1 MIDQSLRT
9 IILADSNITALIA
22 TNGVYPQRLP
32 QDVSKPCIA
41 YRVMDGFS
49 DLTAS
54 GTTAL
59 RRYTVDLTVFAE
71 TYGAMRELT
80 DAVVNKFNGLSAVQG
95 SDYIES
101 SRVHNV
107 VTDFEETLQLY
118 SATID
123 ITLLARGN

>member
-9 IILADSNITALIA
+9 IILNDLTISNLLA

-32 QDVSKPCIA
+32 QEVDKPCIA
-41 YRVMDGFS
+41 YRVMDGFG

-80 DAVVNKFNGLSAVQG
+80 DAVVNKFNGLSVVQG
-95 SDYIES
+95 TDHIES

-107 VTDFEETLQLY
+107 VNDFEETLQLY

>member
-1 MIDQSLRT
+1 
-9 IILADSNITALIA
+9 
-22 TNGVYPQRLP
+22 
-32 QDVSKPCIA
+32 
-41 YRVMDGFS
+41 MDGFS

-59 RRYTVDLTVFAE
+59 RRYTVDLTVFSE
-71 TYGAMRELT
+71 TYGGMRELT
-80 DAVVNKFNGLSAVQG
+80 DAVINKFNGLSAVQG
-95 SDYIES
+95 DDHIES

-107 VTDFEETLQLY
+107 VNDFEETLQLY

>member
-9 IILADSNITALIA
+9 IILNDSTISNLLA

-32 QDVSKPCIA
+32 QEVDKPCIA
-41 YRVMDGFS
+41 YRVMDGFG

-80 DAVVNKFNGLSAVQG
+80 DAVVNKFNGLSVVQG
-95 SDYIES
+95 TYYIES

-107 VTDFEETLQLY
+107 VNDFEETLQLY

>member
-1 MIDQSLRT
+1 
-9 IILADSNITALIA
+9 
-22 TNGVYPQRLP
+22 
-32 QDVSKPCIA
+32 
-41 YRVMDGFS
+41 MDGFS

-59 RRYTVDLTVFAE
+59 RRYTVDMTVFAE

-80 DAVVNKFNGLSAVQG
+80 DAVINKFNGLSAVQG
-95 SDYIES
+95 SDHIES

>member
-9 IILADSNITALIA
+9 IILNDSSISALIA

-32 QDVSKPCIA
+32 QDVAKPCIA

-49 DLTAS
+49 DITAS
-54 GTTAL
+54 STSAL

-80 DAVVNKFNGLSAVQG
+80 DAVVTKFNGLSVVQG
-95 SDYIES
+95 DDHIEA

-107 VTDFEETLQLY
+107 VNDFEETLQLY

-123 ITLLARGN
+123 ITLLARGT

>member
-9 IILADSNITALIA
+9 IILNDSSISALIA

-32 QDVSKPCIA
+32 QDVTKPCIA

-49 DLTAS
+49 DITAS
-54 GTTAL
+54 STSAL
-59 RRYTVDLTVFAE
+59 RRYTVDMTVFAE

-80 DAVVNKFNGLSAVQG
+80 DAVVNKFNGLSVVQG
-95 SDYIES
+95 DDHIEA

-107 VTDFEETLQLY
+107 VNDFEETLQLY

-123 ITLLARGN
+123 ITLLARGT

>member
-9 IILADSNITALIA
+9 IILNDLTISNLLA

-32 QDVSKPCIA
+32 QEVDKPCIA
-41 YRVMDGFS
+41 YRVMDGFG

-80 DAVVNKFNGLSAVQG
+80 DAVVNKFNGLSVVQG
-95 SDYIES
+95 TYYIES

-107 VTDFEETLQLY
+107 VNDFEETLQLY